1 MLFIFIHYPQ
11 SKFPYPPLNI
21 QKNCGKPTF
30 FQVDDVPNR
39 KPGVFHGFPHLSV
52 CYPSV
57 FSLICSMD
65 GSQQAGTIYWTDP
78 CPPCPTPT
86 LPRLQDCRLNSHSSR
101 LGFGGF
107 PWDFW
112 KDRVDESQGNCGTF
126 LHQETP
132 LGTIMEQPFPK
143 TCFFGRFSP
152 SNSRMVSWT
161 KNKRQAK
168 GSIKSK
174 PCRPAHGERPDGLT
188 VMQFCFGWAQEW
200 GANRSEWS

>member
-57 FSLICSMD
+57 FSLTCSMD

-78 CPPCPTPT
+78 CPPCPTGTSSVSEWFSADLFMLYHVISPSSIT
-86 LPRLQDCRLNSHSSR
+86 LPQFNLLPS
-101 LGFGGF
+101 
-107 PWDFW
+107 
-112 KDRVDESQGNCGTF
+112 GN
-126 LHQETP
+126 L
-132 LGTIMEQPFPK
+132 TI
-143 TCFFGRFSP
+143 CY
-152 SNSRMVSWT
+152 
-161 KNKRQAK
+161 
-168 GSIKSK
+168 
-174 PCRPAHGERPDGLT
+174 
-188 VMQFCFGWAQEW
+188 
-200 GANRSEWS
+200 